1 MSRPFRW
8 TAAVAFV
15 GLGLVLGT
23 FLTGSRSA
31 GENGPPLPRELSS
44 YRDVVKRVLPAV
56 VSIDAKAKPRKTTP
70 RARPDNF
77 DRYPPEFQRQW
88 EEQERKRQK
97 EDEDGELGFGS
108 GWGWDANGVIV
119 TNYHVVE
126 GAESVEVILTDGRKF
141 TSRDFRSDAKTDLA
155 IIRITTDRP

>member
-1 MSRPFRW
+1 RHRRGRGPHHPRPPDTVRGVRRSRPPRRVRRGAARVSATPQAADRNFPAAAGIILLDKLCFPETPVMSRPFRW

-56 VSIDAKAKPRKTTP
+56 VSIDAKAKPRKSTP

-88 EEQERKRQK
+88 EEQER
-97 EDEDGELGFGS
+97 
-108 GWGWDANGVIV
+108 
-119 TNYHVVE
+119 
-126 GAESVEVILTDGRKF
+126 
-141 TSRDFRSDAKTDLA
+141 
-155 IIRITTDRP
+155 